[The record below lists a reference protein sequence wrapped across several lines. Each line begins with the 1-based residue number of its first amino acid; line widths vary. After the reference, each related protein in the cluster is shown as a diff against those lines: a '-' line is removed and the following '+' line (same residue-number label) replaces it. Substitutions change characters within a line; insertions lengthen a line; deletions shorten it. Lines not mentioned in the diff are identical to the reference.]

1 MSDKTFTNKLLSEM
15 KGWVEDGLIDS
26 SQEQRIKSRYTK
38 SGIKSESGK
47 PSAVRKEKA
56 INAIRDIIPGIKPA
70 IARKEQTINAAKI
83 VIILASILLAAGIIL
98 FYASN
103 WRKMPP
109 VIKLA
114 QIFILIFSVYG
125 SAFFFLDEKR
135 KMPILGSALL
145 VLGIVSYGVGIM
157 LIAQI
162 YHINA
167 HPADGVLAWAVG
179 ALIVSAAV
187 KDRWGYAVSLALF
200 FIWNLMELS
209 AGSAC
214 YAFIVPV
221 LIIGFIFYKMRSKAG
236 FACTAA
242 LFCFYL
248 YQVLLY
254 LANKYGLEYWPEA
267 DLFFLIM
274 LWGSAPLLV
283 NAGRLFRYNTITS
296 LGGNIM
302 NAVGWASAVIPFLFL
317 SWPFDTHNNSPL
329 TFFRSS
335 EALIAAHFIPLAV
348 SLIPLRVL
356 RKKGEPVILAA
367 GLSFF
372 SCVIFFVPLESVM
385 TRMILLHIMIIA
397 FAAALLYFP
406 CGDERFKTE
415 KFTGISFIVIVIIVK
430 TIGFILC
437 STVVDYNFHVA
448 YLAGAALFIIVCF
461 LLNRIMEHLLQGKA
475 YRAKLIDALCA
486 VALWFTVYA
495 ASFKIHAQTSITQAS
510 RVAIAT
516 AIVFLVIALIFYVLL
531 LTVLKTKKLMICL
544 SFAILSGFVIMTLI
558 AGPKIPW
565 ELYSVVFNLMLLG
578 ITSAYIYYGIT
589 VQSTILVNIA
599 TAGFVLHIITRYF
612 DLFWDMLSGSL
623 LFIVTGFIGL
633 FGGYLLE
640 KKRKNLI
647 AQIEGKVKR

>member
-15 KGWVEDGLIDS
+15 KGWVKDGLIDH
-26 SQEQRIKSRYTK
+26 SQEQRIRSRYIPPN
-38 SGIKSESGK
+38 IKSKAKE
-47 PSAVRKEKA
+47 PITARKEK
-56 INAIRDIIPGIKPA
+56 
-70 IARKEQTINAAKI
+70 TINAAKI
-83 VIILASILLAAGIIL
+83 VILLASILLAAGIIL

-167 HPADGVLAWAVG
+167 HPADGVLAWAAG
-179 ALIVSAAV
+179 ALIVSAVAR
-187 KDRWGYAVSLALF
+187 DRWGYAVSLALF

-214 YAFIVPV
+214 YAFIIPI
-221 LIIGFIFYKMRSKAG
+221 LIIGFIFYKIRSKAG
-236 FACTAA
+236 FACTAV

-254 LANKYGLEYWPEA
+254 LVNKYGLEHWPEV
-267 DLFFLIM
+267 DVFFLIM
-274 LWGSAPLLV
+274 LWGVAPLLI
-283 NAGRLFRYNTITS
+283 NAGRLLRYNTITS
-296 LGGNIM
+296 SGGNIM
-302 NAVGWASAVIPFLFL
+302 NAAGWVSVVIPFLFL
-317 SWPFDTHNNSPL
+317 SWPFGIHNNLPF
-329 TFFRSS
+329 TFLRSS
-335 EALIAAHFIPLAV
+335 KALIAAHFIPLAV
-348 SLIPLRVL
+348 SLIPLQVL
-356 RKKGEPVILAA
+356 RKKGEPIILAA
-367 GLSFF
+367 ALFLF
-372 SCVIFFVPLESVM
+372 SCVIFFVPLESTMV
-385 TRMILLHIMIIA
+385 RMILLHIGIIA
-397 FAAALLYFP
+397 LAAALLYFP

-415 KFTGISFIVIVIIVK
+415 KFIGIFFIVAIIIVK

-461 LLNRIMEHLLQGKA
+461 LLNRIMEHLLQGKE
-475 YRAKLIDALCA
+475 YYAKLIDALCA
-486 VALWFTVYA
+486 VTLWFTVYA
-495 ASFKIHAQTSITQAS
+495 ASFKIHAQTSITQAN

-516 AIVFLVIALIFYVLL
+516 AIVFLVIALIFYALL
-531 LTVLKTKKLMICL
+531 LTVLKTKKLMIYL
-544 SFAILSGFVIMTLI
+544 SFAILLSFVIMTLI

-578 ITSAYIYYGIT
+578 ITSIYIYYGIT
-589 VQSTILVNIA
+589 IQSKVIVNIA
-599 TAGFVLHIITRYF
+599 IAGFVIHIITRYF

-623 LFIVTGFIGL
+623 LFIITGFVGL
-633 FGGYLLE
+633 FGGYFLE
-640 KKRKNLI
+640 KKRKNFI
-647 AQIEGKVKR
+647 AQIDGKVKK